1 MSESSSR
8 ISESTMGQSV
18 TWREDIAAIA
28 GPYRPSDTREGW
40 LARAARRAR
49 IPFRQMKS
57 LWYGECTDP
66 RYSVVMSVRGAADQA
81 RKEAL
86 ELASRFET
94 AAGSLNAIDPDF
106 HQSEIIALVEQAR
119 ALRSLVKP
127 GASGD

>member
-106 HQSEIIALVEQAR
+106 ISLKLLRLSNRLARFALWLSPE
-119 ALRSLVKP
+119 LR
-127 GASGD
+127 GD